1 MKIIHLHTIVNYT
14 DRLHNHGYSAVADG
28 SITADQINHD
38 GQYGLNLTVSV
49 DESIIDIY
57 PDQYGALM
65 IAEYVGD
72 YISNG
77 CNLRGC
83 ALRLQYNEDTK
94 TLYTEGIP
102 AKGLHIIASEEV

>member
-1 MKIIHLHTIVNYT
+1 MKTIHLHTIVNYM
-14 DRLHNHGYSAVADG
+14 DRLHNHGYSPVSEG
-28 SITADQINHD
+28 NITVDQINHN

-57 PDQYGALM
+57 PDQYGVLM
-65 IAEYVGD
+65 IAEYIGD
-72 YISNG
+72 YITNG

-83 ALRLQYNEDTK
+83 ILRLQYNESTK

-102 AKGLHIIASEEV
+102 AKGLHIIASDEV

>member
-1 MKIIHLHTIVNYT
+1 MKTIQLHTIVNYT
-14 DRLHNHGYSAVADG
+14 DRLHNHGYSAVVDG

-38 GQYGLNLTVSV
+38 GQYGLNLTVIV

-72 YISNG
+72 YISNV

-83 ALRLQYNEDTK
+83 ALRLQYNESTN
-94 TLYTEGIP
+94 TLYTDGVV
-102 AKGLHIIASEEV
+102 AKGLHIIATEEV